1 MLILINTAVEAIK
14 NGKSLLPKMFVF
26 STFIQCILSKHPN
39 LNSCNS
45 LLFLHGWKVH
55 HTGFIDTA
63 AVGRGVH
70 HNCRPGVR
78 EGVHPEGVR
87 VDPNFVGVDG
97 DLEFRTPH
105 VEGVEGVE
113 RVGLTPLQK
122 SPMRRRQ
129 RPL

>member
-1 MLILINTAVEAIK
+1 MLILINTALEAIK
-14 NGKSLLPKMFVF
+14 NAKSLLPKMFLF

-39 LNSCNS
+39 FNSCNS
-45 LLFLHGWKVH
+45 LLFLHGWEVH
-55 HTGFIDTA
+55 HTGFVDTA

-70 HNCRPGVR
+70 HNYPPGAR
-78 EGVHPEGVR
+78 EGVR

-97 DLEFRTPH
+97 DLEFHTPH
-105 VEGVEGVE
+105 VEGVEGVD
-113 RVGLTPLQK
+113 LTPLQK